1 MLLQS
6 DKLDYKHG
14 EVVEFQIYNQVY
26 NKIGLPNYRNIRC
39 HGHLASSVA
48 NNGKVFCVMGEKT
61 YRVSTKDL
69 IGRSKKSL
77 VGTMTP
83 PAGYTLKPIEYMQ
96 NIKGVSY
103 YGGNVSGGKIPSSP
117 EDRERYAI
125 NPSNSDLD
133 AAIQK
138 QKDLIMGKVIG

>member
-48 NNGKVFCVMGEKT
+48 NNGKVFCVKVHT
-61 YRVSTKDL
+61 VAKDKL
-69 IGRSKKSL
+69 L
-77 VGTMTP
+77 CVYDNGT
-83 PAGYTLKPIEYMQ
+83 
-96 NIKGVSY
+96 
-103 YGGNVSGGKIPSSP
+103 
-117 EDRERYAI
+117 
-125 NPSNSDLD
+125 
-133 AAIQK
+133 
-138 QKDLIMGKVIG
+138 